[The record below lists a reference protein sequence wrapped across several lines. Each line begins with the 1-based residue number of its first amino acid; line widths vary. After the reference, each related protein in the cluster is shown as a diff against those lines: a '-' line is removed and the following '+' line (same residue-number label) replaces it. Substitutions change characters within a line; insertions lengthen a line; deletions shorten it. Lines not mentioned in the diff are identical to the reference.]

1 MQVWTSPLSQNYV
14 HSSSNDLGVYL
25 CIQQYLLSNQ
35 LHVSMSTHMHTQEY
49 LSGMKIVHR
58 DLATRNVLIDKE
70 MFLKISDF
78 GLSRDIYSDSSYH
91 MAHNKDRLPVRWMA
105 IESIIDRDFSVTSDV

>member
-1 MQVWTSPLSQNYV
+1 MCGPINLPITMYTVLGFTV
-14 HSSSNDLGVYL
+14 CHAFSNFIKQPNA
-25 CIQQYLLSNQ
+25 CICIYS
-35 LHVSMSTHMHTQEY
+35 QEY

-58 DLATRNVLIDKE
+58 DLATRNVLIDEE

-105 IESIIDRDFSVTSDV
+105 IESIIDRDFSVASDV

>member
-1 MQVWTSPLSQNYV
+1 MYFPRTMYTDVGIKHCLSCF
-14 HSSSNDLGVYL
+14 LARI
-25 CIQQYLLSNQ
+25 CIYS
-35 LHVSMSTHMHTQEY
+35 QEY

-58 DLATRNVLIDKE
+58 DLATRNVLIDGE

-105 IESIIDRDFSVTSDV
+105 IESIIDRDFSVASDV

>member
-1 MQVWTSPLSQNYV
+1 
-14 HSSSNDLGVYL
+14 
-25 CIQQYLLSNQ
+25 
-35 LHVSMSTHMHTQEY
+35 MSTHMHTQEY